1 MKKEPI
7 DQKLESL
14 RGHTRDSAPGFPPAE
29 EFKAE
34 FFRRA
39 NALPPQRPSAFR
51 YVWKIAALFCIVAIA
66 SALLL
71 PQLGTDKKI
80 SATSNLKPF
89 QKEFPNHPVQVDAD
103 SPTEKKAP
111 TFIEVKQSDLPEMS
125 FTYTSAPEQS
135 TLSERTDVGKETNL
149 QSPRPPIAPP
159 VEVEAESAAA
169 SLPQPK
175 SARMKPKIEVSKNL
189 NAFGNV
195 VFHDGHASGVN
206 SKDYAFAADMSDSKS
221 HAFGRGDMPTSVK
234 VKEQFNT
241 EEYKNFIENPFL
253 AVSANPLST
262 FGADVDSASY
272 TNLRRMIMDEKRRPP
287 RDSVRLEECLNY
299 FNYNYPAP
307 EKDKTFNVAFEMDDA
322 PWAPQHKLLLIGVQA
337 KKIEKDKL
345 PPSNFVFLIDDSGSM
360 GHVMPLV
367 IEAMT
372 ALTDQLRSQDKVSIV
387 TYGGNVRRLAEG
399 KSGSDKEE
407 IKKMLSKLSAGGY
420 TPGGA
425 GIVEAYKLAH
435 QYFIKGG
442 NNRVVLIT
450 DGDFNVG
457 VSSES
462 ELVEMVEKERG
473 SAIYLS
479 TFGVGMGNFKDN
491 KLKMLA
497 NKGNGNYSYLDNVRE
512 ARNSMVNEM
521 TGKMFTIA
529 KDVKFQL
536 EFNPAKVHS
545 YRLLGYEFRKLADRD
560 FNDDTKDAGEVGV
573 GHQVTALYELVMA
586 DAPDEVKYRN
596 TPKPD
601 DLKYQAR
608 TKKASG
614 ELLTFKLRYQQP
626 EEKAPSVLQEFTVRE
641 MPKPGDNLGWAS
653 SVVEFGLLLRESE
666 HRGNASFEAVSKRAK
681 RYLGEDGDGKR
692 VEFLMMTRNAAEL
705 KK

>member
-1 MKKEPI
+1 MEKEPI
-7 DQKLESL
+7 DRELETL
-14 RGHTRDSAPGFPPAE
+14 RGRDRGAASDFPPAE

-39 NALPPQRPSAFR
+39 AALPEQSSTTRHL
-51 YVWKIAALFCIVAIA
+51 WKIAVLFGIVAIA
-66 SALLL
+66 SGLLL
-71 PQLGTDKKI
+71 PLLIPSKSKLSREPI
-80 SATSNLKPF
+80 EHRPE
-89 QKEFPNHPVQVDAD
+89 EFEEEKMLSPAVD
-103 SPTEKKAP
+103 SESRSK
-111 TFIEVKQSDLPEMS
+111 
-125 FTYTSAPEQS
+125 
-135 TLSERTDVGKETNL
+135 SERSAAG
-149 QSPRPPIAPP
+149 IP
-159 VEVEAESAAA
+159 VENLGRGRLTQVHPAA
-169 SLPQPK
+169 PQSK
-175 SARMKPKIEVSKNL
+175 SQLRAL
-189 NAFGNV
+189 NRRDYGSVVLHDGNV
-195 VFHDGHASGVN
+195 TNAEWDWTVSPHP
-206 SKDYAFAADMSDSKS
+206 K
-221 HAFGRGDMPTSVK
+221 
-234 VKEQFNT
+234 KEFNT
-241 EEYKNFIENPFL
+241 EEYKNFTENPFL
-253 AVSANPLST
+253 AVSASPLST

-272 TNLRRMIMDEKRRPP
+272 TNLRRMIMEEKRLPP
-287 RDSVRLEECLNY
+287 RDSVRIEECLNY

-307 EKDKTFNVAFEMDDA
+307 EKDKMFNVTFEMGDA

-337 KKIEKDKL
+337 KKVEKEKL

-360 GHVMPLV
+360 HHVMPLV

-372 ALTDQLRSQDKVSIV
+372 ALADQLRSQDKVSIV
-387 TYGGNVRRLAEG
+387 TYGGSVRRLAEG

-407 IKKMLSKLSAGGY
+407 IKKMLSMLRAGGG

-425 GIVEAYKLAH
+425 GIIDAYKLAH

-462 ELVEMVEKERG
+462 DLVEMVEKERG

-479 TFGVGMGNFKDN
+479 AFGVGMGNYKDN

-497 NKGNGNYSYLDNVRE
+497 NKGNGNYSYLDNSRE
-512 ARNSMVNEM
+512 ARNAMTNEM

-536 EFNPAKVHS
+536 EFNPEKVHS
-545 YRLLGYEFRKLADRD
+545 YRLLGYELRKLADRD

-586 DAPDEVKYRN
+586 DAPDEVKYKN

-608 TKKASG
+608 KGKPSD

-626 EEKAPSVLQEFTVRE
+626 EEKAPSVLQEFTVRGL
-641 MPKPGDNLGWAS
+641 PKPGDNLGWAS
-653 SVVEFGLLLRESE
+653 SVAEFALLLRDSEYKGKADFESL
-666 HRGNASFEAVSKRAK
+666 AKRAK
-681 RYLGEDGDGKR
+681 SFLGEDPNGAR
-692 VEFLMMTRNAAEL
+692 VEFLLMVRNAAEL
-705 KK
+705 MKK

>member
-1 MKKEPI
+1 MKKEHI
-7 DQKLESL
+7 DQKLEAL
-14 RGHTRDSAPGFPPAE
+14 RDRDRGTASDFPPAG

-39 NALPPQRPSAFR
+39 AAIPKHSPAFR
-51 YVWKIAALFCIVAIA
+51 HIWKIAALFCILGIA

-71 PQLGTDKKI
+71 PHLVPGKVYYLRTVNKKSIKGFSEANSSAEHGARKDFDRASEVAAPQMAPTKQLPAAITASRPVTAPRPPT
-80 SATSNLKPF
+80 SATPR
-89 QKEFPNHPVQVDAD
+89 
-103 SPTEKKAP
+103 
-111 TFIEVKQSDLPEMS
+111 
-125 FTYTSAPEQS
+125 PEQS
-135 TLSERTDVGKETNL
+135 ASTRIDYSISQPAATSATANWRWKQEAPNHTNY
-149 QSPRPPIAPP
+149 
-159 VEVEAESAAA
+159 
-169 SLPQPK
+169 
-175 SARMKPKIEVSKNL
+175 
-189 NAFGNV
+189 GNV
-195 VFHDGHASGVN
+195 VYHDGKPAGIPQEWYTRRGSGEN
-206 SKDYAFAADMSDSKS
+206 
-221 HAFGRGDMPTSVK
+221 
-234 VKEQFNT
+234 FNT
-241 EEYKNFIENPFL
+241 EEYKNFVENPFL
-253 AVSANPLST
+253 AVSASPLST

-272 TNLRRMIMDEKRRPP
+272 TNLRRMLMDGKRRPP
-287 RDSVRLEECLNY
+287 RDSVRIEECLNY
-299 FNYNYPAP
+299 FSYNYPAP
-307 EKDKTFNVAFEMDDA
+307 EKDKMFNVAFEMDDA

-337 KKIEKDKL
+337 KKVEKAKL

-360 GHVMPLV
+360 RGVMPLV

-387 TYGGNVRRLAEG
+387 TYGGSVRRLVEG

-407 IKKMLSKLSAGGY
+407 IKQMLSKLRAGGY

-425 GIVEAYKLAH
+425 GIIEAYKLAH

-462 ELVEMVEKERG
+462 DLVEMVEKERG

-479 TFGVGMGNFKDN
+479 TFGVGTGNFKDN

-497 NKGNGNYSYLDNVRE
+497 NKGNGNYSYLDNARE
-512 ARNSMVNEM
+512 ARNAMVNEM

-536 EFNPAKVHS
+536 EFNPEKVHS

-560 FNDDTKDAGEVGV
+560 FNDDTKDSGEVGV

-601 DLKYQAR
+601 DLKYQTR
-608 TKKASG
+608 KGKTSD

-641 MPKPGDNLGWAS
+641 MPKSGDNLGWAS
-653 SVVEFGLLLRESE
+653 SVAEFALLLRDSE
-666 HRGNASFEAVSKRAK
+666 YKGQADFGSLAKRAK
-681 RYLGEDGDGKR
+681 KFLGEDENGAR
-692 VEFLMMTRNAAEL
+692 VEFLLMIRNAAEL
-705 KK
+705 MKK

>member
-1 MKKEPI
+1 MKKESI
-7 DQKLESL
+7 DQRLEAL
-14 RGHTRDSAPGFPPAE
+14 RDRDRDTAPDSPPAG

-39 NALPPQRPSAFR
+39 AALPKPQPAFR
-51 YVWKIAALFCIVAIA
+51 RVWKIAALFCISAIA
-66 SALLL
+66 AVLLL
-71 PQLGTDKKI
+71 LQLSPPPKPINLPAVIEEPSVELIMIDKETDG
-80 SATSNLKPF
+80 SAPRE
-89 QKEFPNHPVQVDAD
+89 QKTAVLTEPVPVGAKA
-103 SPTEKKAP
+103 EKETDRFREALAPAREVAAEHRGRLNAP
-111 TFIEVKQSDLPEMS
+111 T
-125 FTYTSAPEQS
+125 S
-135 TLSERTDVGKETNL
+135 TPMPV
-149 QSPRPPIAPP
+149 IAP
-159 VEVEAESAAA
+159 AAKSRLKLSDA
-169 SLPQPK
+169 SNH
-175 SARMKPKIEVSKNL
+175 S
-189 NAFGNV
+189 AFGNV
-195 VFHDGHASGVN
+195 MVLRES
-206 SKDYAFAADMSDSKS
+206 AAY
-221 HAFGRGDMPTSVK
+221 GRGDMPAPASAEK
-234 VKEQFNT
+234 KFNT
-241 EEYKNFIENPFL
+241 EEYKNFTENPFL
-253 AVSANPLST
+253 AVSASPLST

-287 RDSVRLEECLNY
+287 RDAVRIEECLNY
-299 FNYNYPAP
+299 FSYNYPAP
-307 EKDKTFNVAFEMDDA
+307 EKDKMFNVAFEMDNA
-322 PWAPQHKLLLIGVQA
+322 PWAPEHKLLLIGVQA
-337 KKIEKDKL
+337 KKIEKAKL

-360 GHVMPLV
+360 HHVMPLV

-387 TYGGNVRRLAEG
+387 TYGGSVRRLAEG
-399 KSGSDKEE
+399 RSGSDKEE
-407 IKKMLSKLSAGGY
+407 IKKVLAQLQAGGG

-425 GIVEAYKLAH
+425 GIIDAYKLAH

-462 ELVEMVEKERG
+462 DLVEMVEKERG

-479 TFGVGMGNFKDN
+479 TFGVGYGNFKDN

-497 NKGNGNYSYLDNVRE
+497 NKGNGNYSYLDNARE
-512 ARNSMVNEM
+512 ARHAMVNEM

-536 EFNPAKVHS
+536 EFNPEKVHS

-560 FNDDTKDAGEVGV
+560 FNDDTKDSGEVGV

-586 DAPDEVKYRN
+586 DAPDEVKYQN

-608 TKKASG
+608 QGKASD

-626 EEKAPSVLQEFTVRE
+626 EEKAPSVLQEFTVRKQ
-641 MPKPGDNLGWAS
+641 PKPGDNLGWAS
-653 SVVEFGLLLRESE
+653 SVAEFALLLRDSE
-666 HRGNASFEAVSKRAK
+666 YKGQADFGNLAKRAK
-681 RYLGEDGDGKR
+681 KFLGEDENGAR
-692 VEFLMMTRNAAEL
+692 VEFLLMVRNAAEL
-705 KK
+705 VKK